1 MSLTKQEKEFLSDIR
16 DAVSDWG
23 YTYEYYHED
32 GEFCIDI
39 EIEDLDE
46 WGEDNDEI
54 WDALSEV
61 CDDWGAGLDSDI
73 RNYYIAIDLDGDCD
87 DDDDDDEEDEW

>member
-1 MSLTKQEKEFLSDIR
+1 MTSAEREFLNDIENAL
-16 DAVSDWG
+16 DGWDFS
-23 YTYEYYHED
+23 YKYYHED

-54 WDALSEV
+54 WNALSEV

-73 RNYYIAIDLDGDCD
+73 RNYYIAIDLDD
-87 DDDDDDEEDEW
+87 DDDDDDEEYDDEEDE

>member
-1 MSLTKQEKEFLSDIR
+1 MTSNEKDFLNDIKN
-16 DAVSDWG
+16 AVNDWD
-23 YTYEYYHED
+23 YSYEYYHED

-54 WDALSEV
+54 WNALSEV
-61 CDDWGAGLDSDI
+61 CDDWGAGIDSDI
-73 RNYYIAIDLDGDCD
+73 NNYYIAIDLND
-87 DDDDDDEEDEW
+87 DDEEDDDEEDEW